1 MASRVRL
8 PRVDVDE
15 VLRAARHALWLGMLP
30 AAWVFLGTRRHVIG
44 LDSAHAYWHA
54 WQQDLYGAPPGS
66 FDAYSYA
73 PVFAQV
79 IHPLT
84 SVPWPAFLVVWS
96 LLLAAALAW
105 LLWPLPGAWRWL
117 ALGYAVPPAVAIG
130 NIEPLL
136 AVAVVVGSTRPGA
149 WAFPLLT
156 KVTPGLGVVWFAVR
170 HEWGRL
176 AAVALWTAAVVGA
189 SAAADPDAWV
199 RWVTYLVESEESTQ
213 VRDLPLWAR
222 LPLAVGLVAWGAARD
237 RRWLLAVGVVVA
249 MPLWSSGVLL
259 LLAAVPRLLSA
270 SGGPVPTRDGS
281 PGSVEAGSSG
291 FEPAGRLR

>member
-1 MASRVRL
+1 M
-8 PRVDVDE
+8 DE
-15 VLRAARHALWLGMLP
+15 VPRAARHALWIGLLP
-30 AAWVFLGTRRHVIG
+30 AAWVFLGSRRHVIG

-54 WQQDLYGAPPGS
+54 WQQDLYGPSPGS

-79 IHPLT
+79 IHPLAG
-84 SVPWPAFLVVWS
+84 VPWSVFLVVWS

-117 ALGYAVPPAVAIG
+117 ALGYALPPAVAIG
-130 NIEPLL
+130 NIEPLV

-156 KVTPGLGVVWFAVR
+156 KITPALGVVWFAVR
-170 HEWGRL
+170 REWGRL
-176 AAVALWTAAVVGA
+176 AAVALWTAAIVGA

-199 RWVTYLVESEESTQ
+199 RWVRYLVESEETTQ
-213 VRDLPLWAR
+213 VRDLPLWVR
-222 LPLAVGLVAWGAARD
+222 LPLAAGLVAWGAARD
-237 RRWLLAVGVVVA
+237 RRWLLAVGMVVA

-259 LLAAVPRLLSA
+259 LLAAVPRLLTTSLGPTS
-270 SGGPVPTRDGS
+270 SGAGS
-281 PGSVEAGSSG
+281 PGSVEAGSAD
-291 FEPAGRLR
+291 FEMTGRLR